1 VSVHGPRHEAIAD
14 ASPSLSP
21 WTLFERWVA
30 DVKPAPSTVGR
41 WRTVFQRLE
50 ADKPTDM
57 QAWAEGLVS
66 AERSP
71 KTVRDIYVKACRI
84 VFAWAIGKRLLKN
97 NPFTGWRITV
107 PKKTRTRET
116 KAFTDVEANTI
127 LKAALAIQPRSKAD
141 AAKRWCPW
149 LAAYSGARMGEI
161 TQLRGVDVVHHA
173 MKLTPEAGTMKSRK
187 PRSVPIHE
195 HLIEQGFLEFVK
207 ASGDGPLFY
216 NEAKKPA
223 AADDP
228 TNPPVA
234 RYSRARGRLGE
245 WVRSLG
251 ISDAEVL
258 PTHGFRHAFKATAHR
273 AGLSE
278 MVIDAIV
285 GHAPASV
292 GRAYGEPTL
301 ADKAAELA
309 KFPRYRV

>member
-1 VSVHGPRHEAIAD
+1 
-14 ASPSLSP
+14 
-21 WTLFERWVA
+21 
-30 DVKPAPSTVGR
+30 
-41 WRTVFQRLE
+41 
-50 ADKPTDM
+50 M
-57 QAWAEGLVS
+57 QAWAEGLAN

-71 KTVRDIYVKACRI
+71 QTVRDIYVKACRI
-84 VFAWAIGKRLLKN
+84 VFAWAVGKRLLKN

-107 PKKTRTRET
+107 PKKASNRET
-116 KAFTDVEANTI
+116 QAFTDDEIRTI
-127 LKAALAIQPRSKAD
+127 LSAALAIEPRTKAD

-161 TQLRGVDVVHHA
+161 TQLRGKDVTGGA
-173 MKLTPEAGTMKSRK
+173 LRLTPEAGTMKSRK

-251 ISDAEVL
+251 VSDAEVL

-273 AGLSE
+273 ASLSE
-278 MVIDAIV
+278 KVIDAIV
-285 GHAPASV
+285 GHMPASV
-292 GRAYGEPTL
+292 GRAYGAPTL
-301 ADKAAELA
+301 QDKADTLA
-309 KFPRYRV
+309 RFPRYAV